1 MKTQNIKGD
10 KMDKFWNNFLQTGKV
25 EDYIKYVN
33 NYYNGVNGN
42 QVNQNADNNEGFDN
56 KGTDYRGE

>member
-1 MKTQNIKGD
+1 
-10 KMDKFWNNFLQTGKV
+10 MDKFWNNFLQTGKV

-42 QVNQNADNNEGFDN
+42 QVEQNADYNKGLDN

>member
-1 MKTQNIKGD
+1 
-10 KMDKFWNNFLQTGKV
+10 MDKFWNNFLQTGKV